1 MAENERRRTEETGI
15 AGKSLS
21 VVEEEGGWKRSV
33 LVACMSQEGPRLRR
47 DKMLV
52 VGAGDAGA
60 TRGGLRLS
68 WKCSGSDGPGLGPG
82 FESVRGSPLA
92 RAGRLCGA
100 VSVRRKG
107 GEFCSRPLCA
117 AAVAAAAAVVV
128 PEPDREG
135 GRHDGNVGDAV
146 AAHNDG
152 NLFHRASV
160 DSAADAGGG
169 RGDSDGGCCGGGAS
183 RGADKVAVA
192 AGSDSAVEGNGRP
205 VVAAA
210 AVAGS
215 AAETR
220 EALQVDCTAD
230 GCGEGGGGDREGK
243 EPSPPRS
250 SSLRALKNTRN
261 KKSSISNDLIGYAE
275 YF

>member
-60 TRGGLRLS
+60 IRGGLRLS

-82 FESVRGSPLA
+82 FESVPGSPLA

-107 GEFCSRPLCA
+107 GEFCSRPLCV
-117 AAVAAAAAVVV
+117 AAVAAAAAVV

-169 RGDSDGGCCGGGAS
+169 RGDSDGGYCGGGAS

-192 AGSDSAVEGNGRP
+192 AGSDSAVEGIGRP
-205 VVAAA
+205 VA

-215 AAETR
+215 AAEPLTAR
-220 EALQVDCTAD
+220 QVDCAVV
-230 GCGEGGGGDREGK
+230 GCREGGVDGDREEM
-243 EPSPPRS
+243 EPSPPRP
-250 SSLRALKNTRN
+250 SSLKDLKNAIN
-261 KKSSISNDLIGYAE
+261 QK
-275 YF
+275 